1 MSLRSI
7 GKSGPKVTPI
17 GFGCMSL
24 GIADV
29 YTSSLKSAEDAVSL
43 VQRAL
48 DLGVT
53 MLDTANV
60 YGDSERLVGKALKGR
75 REGVVLATKFGIEG
89 GGGTVRANNTEGANG
104 RPDYLRRCL
113 DESLATLGV
122 DHIDLYYQH
131 RIDPSVPIEDTIG
144 ALSELVR
151 AGKIGHIGLSEVAPA
166 TLRKAH
172 AVHPIAAVQVEY
184 SLFSREPEDELLPL
198 MRELGV
204 SLVAYSPIGR
214 GFLGGRFRSL
224 DDLAPSDW
232 RRQNPRFAAENFAR
246 NLALADKVQE
256 LAAEKSCTPAQ
267 LALAWL
273 LAQGEDIVPIPGTS
287 NAQRLEENVKAA
299 AVKLDARDLQRI
311 EAASPRNAA
320 VGARYHDEGM
330 RLLGH

>member
-1 MSLRSI
+1 MQQRSL
-7 GKSGPKVTPI
+7 GNHGPRITPI

-29 YTSSLKSAEDAVSL
+29 YTSSLKSDAEAVSL
-43 VQRAL
+43 IHRAL

-60 YGDSERLVGKALKGR
+60 YGESERLVGEALKGR
-75 REGVVLATKFGIEG
+75 REGVVLASKFGITRNG
-89 GGGTVRANNTEGANG
+89 GVEGANG

-113 DESLATLGV
+113 DESLRTLGV
-122 DHIDLYYQH
+122 DRIDLYYQH
-131 RIDPSVPIEDTIG
+131 RIDPDTPIEDTVG
-144 ALSELVR
+144 ALADLVK

-204 SLVAYSPIGR
+204 ALVAYSPIGR
-214 GFLGGRFRSL
+214 GFLGGRFRSP
-224 DDLAPSDW
+224 DELAPNDW
-232 RRQNPRFAAENFAR
+232 RRNNPRFAGENFAR
-246 NLALADKVQE
+246 NLAVADKLRQI
-256 LAAEKSCTPAQ
+256 AEEKGCTPAQ

-287 NAQRLEENVKAA
+287 KAQRLEENVKALA
-299 AVKLDARDLQRI
+299 ITLDAHDRQRI
-311 EAASPRNAA
+311 EAASLRSL
-320 VGARYHDEGM
+320 VSGARYHDQGM